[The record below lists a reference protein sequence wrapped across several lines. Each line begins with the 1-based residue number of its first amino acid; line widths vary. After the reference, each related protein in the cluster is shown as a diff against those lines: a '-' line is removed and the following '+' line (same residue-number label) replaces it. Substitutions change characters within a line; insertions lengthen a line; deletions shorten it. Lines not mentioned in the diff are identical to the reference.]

1 MWRTVCGY
9 GKKEQTIIALL
20 QSLNENKKAEKA
32 VSKSTVPDLNVD
44 NDDGLEKLFEKLDS
58 TFKMEKNMKNHIMFI
73 KISINSSNWK
83 TRVLTNIY

>member
-58 TFKMEKNMKNHIMFI
+58 TFKMEKNMKNRIMFI